1 MKKYI
6 KLLRVKHYI
15 KNLLIFVPMFFGGVF
30 FDFSKLTAGMVGFW
44 CFSFISSAI
53 YILNDLKDIEKD
65 RKHPIKKNR
74 PLASGQIKPRVAI
87 VIMSLCIGVSCVLS
101 FYLDNFRS
109 FVLLISYLGLNE

>member
-53 YILNDLKDIEKD
+53 YILNDLKDIESSD
-65 RKHPIKKNR
+65 SYYEFMYRCIVR
-74 PLASGQIKPRVAI
+74 AI
-87 VIMSLCIGVSCVLS
+87 ILFG
-101 FYLDNFRS
+101 
-109 FVLLISYLGLNE
+109 